1 MPPLHDGGNLP
12 YRNSGPAAVLDS
24 AATRARA
31 GAGGTP
37 LGQNQNARF
46 YYSTPAPCPY
56 LPGHVER
63 RIFADV
69 SGPNATERYE
79 LLSEA
84 GFRRSLGFAYR
95 PACPGCNACVPVR
108 IPVHRFDLSRGWR
121 RVLKTNADLKTTRE
135 PARATDEQYALFRRY
150 QAARHGDGDMA
161 RMDAQDYR
169 TMLEVG
175 AIDSFVL
182 AVRDP
187 GGRLVGACLTDRM
200 LRGLSAVYSFFDP
213 EEDRRSLGSFMI
225 LKLIEEARTTDRE
238 HVYLGFW
245 IEHSRKMAYKARF
258 RPLEALGREGWDVL
272 DVAAAE

>member
-1 MPPLHDGGNLP
+1 MPPLRPAEDLP
-12 YRNSGPAAVLDS
+12 YRNRRPV
-24 AATRARA
+24 ATRRGARIRAEA
-31 GAGGTP
+31 GPEESP

-69 SGPNATERYE
+69 SGPSATERYE

-108 IPVHRFDLSRGWR
+108 IPVRRFEQARGWR
-121 RVLKTNADLKTTRE
+121 RVLKANADLTVARE

-182 AVRDP
+182 SLRDEA
-187 GGRLVGACLTDRM
+187 GRLVGACLTDRM

-213 EEDRRSLGSFMI
+213 DQEARSLGSFMI
-225 LKLIEEARTTDRE
+225 LKLIDEALATDRE

-245 IEHSRKMAYKARF
+245 IQNSRKMAYKSRF
-258 RPLEALGREGWDVL
+258 RPLEALGREGWEVM
-272 DVAAAE
+272 EE